1 MATPGFSS
9 CAERELRQFL
19 PLFRW
24 LLLADRHDPQ
34 EARTKGAGPVADAR
48 NSSYKA
54 HDHGITFES
63 AEEVGR

>member
-1 MATPGFSS
+1 MATHGFSR

-24 LLLADRHDPQ
+24 LLLADRHHPQ
-34 EARTKGAGPVADAR
+34 GARTQEPRDGCS
-48 NSSYKA
+48 SSYQA

>member
-1 MATPGFSS
+1 MATHGFSR
-9 CAERELRQFL
+9 CAERELRQFM

-34 EARTKGAGPVADAR
+34 EPRTQEPRDGFC
-48 NSSYKA
+48 SSYKA